1 MRIKYRKE
9 LEELGWKFN
18 IIDSMKDYYVFNR
31 RDERL
36 YIDTDKLKITH
47 YNFDEDGLPELSYET
62 LKIIVEIFKNEI
74 GE

>member
-1 MRIKYRKE
+1 MRIKYRKK

-18 IIDSMKDYYVFNR
+18 AIDSMKDYYVFNR
-31 RDERL
+31 RDEKL
-36 YIDTDKLKITH
+36 HIDTDKLKITH
-47 YNFDEDGLPELSYET
+47 YNFDEDSLPELSYET

>member
-18 IIDSMKDYYVFNR
+18 ATDSMNDYYVFDR
-31 RDERL
+31 TYERL

-47 YNFDEDGLPELSYET
+47 YNFDKDSLPELSYGT
-62 LKIIVEIFKNEI
+62 LKIIVEIFKNERD
-74 GE
+74 E

>member
-1 MRIKYRKE
+1 MRIKYKKE
-9 LEELGWKFN
+9 LEDLGWKFN
-18 IIDSMKDYYVFNR
+18 ATDSMKDYYIFDR
-31 RDERL
+31 RDEKL

-47 YNFDEDGLPELSYET
+47 YNFDEDSLPELSYET

>member
-18 IIDSMKDYYVFNR
+18 TIDSMKDYYVFDR

-36 YIDTDKLKITH
+36 NIDTGKLKITH
-47 YNFDEDGLPELSYET
+47 YNFELSYET
-62 LKIIVEIFKNEI
+62 LKVVMKILKDEV